1 MKRPCINLSLI
12 FIIIFFISL
21 NTIDTSASGGIIRR
35 TPTYR
40 HDSGWKAGEGKKDDL
55 YKGPPAYKKGEIP
68 DNSKTLTN
76 GCFVT
81 FIGIP
86 VALLILYLI
95 FSYLKNTGTHTSDTT
110 YYYDEDG
117 KIDRM
122 SEE

>member
-1 MKRPCINLSLI
+1 MKLSYINLSLI
-12 FIIIFFISL
+12 LIIIFFIIL
-21 NTIDTSASGGIIRR
+21 NTVDTPVSGG
-35 TPTYR
+35 TYR
-40 HDSGWKAGEGKKDDL
+40 SSTTYSDNSGWKAGEGKKGNL
-55 YKGPPAYKKGEIP
+55 NGPPPYTKGEIP
-68 DNSKTLTN
+68 DGGNAAIS

-86 VALLILYLI
+86 VTLLILYLI
-95 FSYLKNTGTHTSDTT
+95 FIYLKNTGTHTSDTT